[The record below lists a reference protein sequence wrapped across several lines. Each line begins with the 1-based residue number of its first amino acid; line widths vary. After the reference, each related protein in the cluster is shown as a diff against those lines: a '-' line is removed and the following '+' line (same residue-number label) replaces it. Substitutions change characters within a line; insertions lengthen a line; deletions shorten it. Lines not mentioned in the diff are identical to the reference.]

1 MSFDRRTFLSAVVV
15 GLGASLVP
23 RTGPAGGTA
32 AFQLATF
39 VAEVTPP
46 IGHPLLG
53 GLRGPAVKITDPLSA
68 RGIVLVTGGEP
79 LVIAAVDWCELR
91 NDAYDSFRDSL
102 ASAAGTSRE
111 RVLLSCLHQHDAPY
125 FDLTAQKLLD
135 KTGLVSVMFDP
146 AFFDRAIRDVAAAA
160 KDALT
165 RPQSFTHLG
174 VGEAA
179 VQGVACNRRVV
190 GADGKPRFNRYSFAR
205 DSAVRDA
212 PDGEI
217 DPLLKTLS
225 FWNGDKALAAI
236 SVYATHPMSYYG
248 NGEVSYDFPGMARE
262 LRQREM
268 PEVFQIYVTGCSGD
282 VVAAKYND
290 GTPTGRQALAEQL
303 LAGMRDA
310 WKQTRKVAATKM
322 QFRCAKLDLSPPDE
336 GTLTIE
342 AMQTTLANRE
352 ASNSDRIHAAMGLSY
367 RRRADSGQLIDVPAI
382 DFGPAQYVVLPAEL
396 FVNYQLAAQKMRP
409 DQMIL
414 TAGFGECA
422 PGYIPTDQ
430 ARREGFVQE
439 HGYCWVKPDVEQSIK
454 SAIAEALGEERR

>member
-1 MSFDRRTFLSAVVV
+1 MSCDRRTFTSAALA

-23 RTGPAGGTA
+23 QFGFAGDGAT
-32 AFQLATF
+32 FRLATF
-39 VAEVTPP
+39 AADVTPP

-53 GLRGPAVKITDPLSA
+53 GLRGPAVKIADSLSA
-68 RGIVLVTGGEP
+68 RGIVLLTADEP
-79 LVIAAVDWCELR
+79 LIIAAFDWCELR
-91 NDAYDSFRDSL
+91 NEAYDSFRDRL
-102 ASAAGTSRE
+102 AKAVGTSRE

-135 KTGLVSVMFDP
+135 EAGLTKVMFDP
-146 AFFDRAIRDVAAAA
+146 AFFDRAASEVAAAA
-160 KDALT
+160 K
-165 RPQSFTHLG
+165 QSLAKAQAVTHVG
-174 VGEAA
+174 VGETAIER
-179 VQGVACNRRVV
+179 VACNRRVV
-190 GADGKPRFNRYSFAR
+190 GADGKPRFNRYSFVR

-217 DPLLKTLS
+217 DPLLKTVS
-225 FWNGDKALAAI
+225 FWNGDEALAAV

-248 NGEVSYDFPGMARE
+248 NGEVSYDFPGIARD

-268 PEVFQIYVTGCSGD
+268 PDVFQMYVTGCSGD

-290 GTPTGRQALAEQL
+290 GTPSGRQALAEHL
-303 LAGMRDA
+303 LTGMRGA
-310 WKQTRKVAATKM
+310 WKKTQKVAATKVR
-322 QFRCAKLDLSPPDE
+322 FRCAKLDLSPPDE
-336 GTLTIE
+336 GPLTID
-342 AMQTTLANRE
+342 AMQKTLANSA

-422 PGYIPTDQ
+422 PGYIPTDR
-430 ARREGFVQE
+430 ARREGFVEE
-439 HGYCWVKPDVEQSIK
+439 HGYCWVRDKVERPIK
-454 SAIAEALGEERR
+454 AAIAKALEAQP